1 MLRKTVQIHT
11 KKIYLEFPVDVM
23 ELIFVFSVAAF
34 EIFLIN
40 LFEVVKIVRTFGID
54 AFVDHKVF
62 AVFYVNQ

>member
-34 EIFLIN
+34 QIFLSN
-40 LFEVVKIVRTFGID
+40 LFEVVKIVRTFRVH
-54 AFVDHKVF
+54 ALVDEEVF
-62 AVFYVNQ
+62 PVFYVS